1 MLQNETDISKR
12 RPQLVVYIYDDKLIG
27 QHKSDI
33 EHLTEIN
40 HVVVLRVQRK
50 WVGLE
55 LNHLAQC
62 RQLEDAAYDG

>member
-1 MLQNETDISKR
+1 M
-12 RPQLVVYIYDDKLIG
+12 VYIYDDKLIG